1 MAIDYKKAHQRIVA
15 AYLKGLTQTYGLRRT
30 EKEIRE
36 VERPGGTYWD
46 PKEAWTDP
54 NNVPRVGRFKRK
66 PPVTHRVEVEVP
78 RGVVPEEVL
87 EYAGAMA
94 EVFLEV
100 LRIVEEAQDG
110 DGS

>member
-1 MAIDYKKAHQRIVA
+1 VAIDYDRAHQRIVA
-15 AYLKGLTQTYGLRRT
+15 AFLKGITQTYGLRRT

-36 VERPGGTYWD
+36 IERPGRTYWD

-54 NNVPRVGRFKRK
+54 NNVPRVGRFRRK

-78 RGVVPEEVL
+78 KGVVPEQVL

-94 EVFLEV
+94 EAFLEV
-100 LRIVEEAQDG
+100 LRIIEEAQNG
-110 DGS
+110 D